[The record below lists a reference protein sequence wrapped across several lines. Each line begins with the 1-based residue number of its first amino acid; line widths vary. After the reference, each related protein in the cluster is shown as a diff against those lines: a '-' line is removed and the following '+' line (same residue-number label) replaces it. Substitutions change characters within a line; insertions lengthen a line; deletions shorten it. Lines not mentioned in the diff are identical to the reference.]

1 MLLHINTS
9 YKDKDDALKVY
20 YVDMNDKFNSAYLSE
35 TSNKK
40 PTESSEVKINESAL
54 ILIKDGKVEKYYES
68 LEDYKNALK

>member
-1 MLLHINTS
+1 
-9 YKDKDDALKVY
+9 
-20 YVDMNDKFNSAYLSE
+20 MNDKFNSAYLSE

>member
-1 MLLHINTS
+1 
-9 YKDKDDALKVY
+9 
-20 YVDMNDKFNSAYLSE
+20 MNDKFNSAYLSE
-35 TSNKK
+35 TSNNK